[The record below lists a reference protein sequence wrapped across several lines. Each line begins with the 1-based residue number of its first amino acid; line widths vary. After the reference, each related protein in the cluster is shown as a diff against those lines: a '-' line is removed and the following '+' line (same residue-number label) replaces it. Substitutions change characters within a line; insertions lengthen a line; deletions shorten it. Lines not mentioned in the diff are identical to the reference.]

1 MQRCKDLSED
11 DKQNRLDLRD
21 RVHALMKWKRDKNA
35 NNLTWHN
42 RTPITRNMIIRVWP
56 LKRREMFR
64 WNPVTPAIQ
73 AWIDKQASTDNFKSY
88 EANAMGEVS
97 GTWPS
102 YIKLLIQNFS
112 DT

>member
-1 MQRCKDLSED
+1 MAQSHTNYTKHDYSSLATEKEGNVQMKSL
-11 DKQNRLDLRD
+11 RLLFR
-21 RVHALMKWKRDKNA
+21 HE
-35 NNLTWHN
+35 LTN
-42 RTPITRNMIIRVWP
+42 KLLLII
-56 LKRREMFR
+56 L
-64 WNPVTPAIQ
+64 
-73 AWIDKQASTDNFKSY
+73 KSY

>member
-1 MQRCKDLSED
+1 MAQSHTNYTKHDYSSLATE
-11 DKQNRLDLRD
+11 
-21 RVHALMKWKRDKNA
+21 
-35 NNLTWHN
+35 
-42 RTPITRNMIIRVWP
+42 
-56 LKRREMFR
+56 RREMFR

-88 EANAMGEVS
+88 EANTMGEVS